1 MLTNGSPAKLA
12 TGWSGACGP
21 APRLGAGPPGFHF
34 LQTPGPTN
42 VPGRVLRAMGAPT
55 IDHRGPSFASLTFEI
70 LAGMQ
75 ELLCTEQPVVIFP
88 ASGTG
93 AWEAALVNTLTPGAR
108 VLAFDTGHFA
118 RLWAEVAGRLGFVAE
133 LVEGDWSHG
142 VSESELERR
151 LGADPGGEL
160 AAVLLVHN
168 ETSTGVVN
176 DVAACRA
183 AIDRSGHPALLL
195 VDTVSSLGS
204 IDYCHDEW
212 CVDVTVGASQK
223 GLLLPP
229 GLSFNVP
236 SERALAAAKVG
247 GGARAYWDWGPILE
261 ANARGHFPYTPPT
274 NLLFGLH
281 EALSMLREEGLDAV
295 FLRHRR
301 HGAAT
306 RSAVHA
312 WGLQTVCQ
320 ASERASAVVTAVLA
334 PDGSDERELR
344 RVILDGYGV
353 SLGAGLGALAGKA
366 FRIGHIGDF
375 NDAMLIGVLGAIEL
389 GLEAAGVPRDAGGV
403 AVAMRSLATGSN
415 APGPAGAGAHEVG

>member
-1 MLTNGSPAKLA
+1 MLTPGR
-12 TGWSGACGP
+12 SGACDVAP
-21 APRLGAGPPGFHF
+21 AADSAATPGFHF

-55 IDHRGPSFASLTFEI
+55 IDHRGPQFASLTLEI

-75 ELLCTEQPVVIFP
+75 ELLRTDQPVVIFP

-118 RLWAEVAGRLGFVAE
+118 RLWAEVASRLGFDAE
-133 LVEGDWSHG
+133 LIDGEWSRG

-151 LGADPGGEL
+151 LSADPRGEL

-176 DVAACRA
+176 DIASCRA

-204 IDYCHDEW
+204 IDYRHDEW
-212 CVDVTVGASQK
+212 RVDVTVGASQK
-223 GLLLPP
+223 GLLLPS

-236 SERALAAAKVG
+236 SERALAAAKVA
-247 GGARAYWDWGPILE
+247 GGARAYWDWRPVLE
-261 ANARGHFPYTPPT
+261 ANSQGYFPYTPPT
-274 NLLFGLH
+274 NLLFGLR

-295 FLRHRR
+295 FVRHSR

-306 RSAVHA
+306 RCAVDA

-320 ASERASAVVTAVLA
+320 ESERASAVVTAVLA
-334 PDGSDERELR
+334 PDGSDEREIR
-344 RVILDGYGV
+344 RVILDRYGV

-375 NDAMLIGVLGAIEL
+375 NDAMLIGVLGTVEL
-389 GLEAAGVPRDAGGV
+389 GLGAAGVPCDRSGV
-403 AVAMRSLATGSN
+403 AAAVRWLAG
-415 APGPAGAGAHEVG
+415 

>member
-1 MLTNGSPAKLA
+1 MALA
-12 TGWSGACGP
+12 ADSAA
-21 APRLGAGPPGFHF
+21 APGLHF

-42 VPGRVLRAMGAPT
+42 VPGRVLRAMAAPT
-55 IDHRGPSFASLTFEI
+55 IDHRGPPFATLTLEI

-75 ELLCTEQPVVIFP
+75 ELLRTDQPVVIFP

-118 RLWAEVAGRLGFVAE
+118 RLWAEVANRLGFDAE
-133 LVEGDWSHG
+133 LIDGEWSRG
-142 VSESELERR
+142 VSESELQRR
-151 LGADPGGEL
+151 LSADPRGEL

-204 IDYCHDEW
+204 IDYRHDEW
-212 CVDVTVGASQK
+212 RVDVTVGASQK

-236 SERALAAAKVG
+236 SERALAAAKVAR
-247 GGARAYWDWGPILE
+247 GARAYWDWRPVLE
-261 ANARGHFPYTPPT
+261 ANRKGYFPYTPPT
-274 NLLFGLH
+274 NLLFGLR

-295 FLRHRR
+295 FVRHRR

-320 ASERASAVVTAVLA
+320 VSERASAVVTAVLA
-334 PDGSDERELR
+334 PDGSDEREIR

-353 SLGAGLGALAGKA
+353 SLGAGLGALEGKA

-375 NDAMLIGVLGAIEL
+375 NDAMLIGVLGAVEL
-389 GLEAAGVPRDAGGV
+389 GLGASGV
-403 AVAMRSLATGSN
+403 ACDQSGVAAAVRGLA
-415 APGPAGAGAHEVG
+415 A

>member
-1 MLTNGSPAKLA
+1 VTVTSGSP
-12 TGWSGACGP
+12 
-21 APRLGAGPPGFHF
+21 PGLHF

-42 VPGRVLRAMGAPT
+42 VPGRVLRAMSAPT
-55 IDHRGPSFASLTFEI
+55 IDHRGPAFASLTLEI

-75 ELLCTEQPVVIFP
+75 ELLRTDQPVVLFP

-108 VLAFDTGHFA
+108 VLAFDSGHFA
-118 RLWAEVAGRLGFVAE
+118 RLWAEVASRLGFDAE
-133 LVEGDWSHG
+133 LIDGDWSRG
-142 VSESELERR
+142 VSASELERR
-151 LGADPGGEL
+151 LSADSRGEL

-204 IDYCHDEW
+204 IDYRHDEW
-212 CVDVTVGASQK
+212 RVDVTVGASQK

-236 SERALAAAKVG
+236 SESALRAARAAGA
-247 GGARAYWDWGPILE
+247 ARAYWDWGPVLE
-261 ANARGHFPYTPPT
+261 ANRRGYFPHTPPT
-274 NLLFGLH
+274 NLLFGLR

-306 RSAVHA
+306 RSAVQA
-312 WGLQTVCQ
+312 WGLQTVCHVP
-320 ASERASAVVTAVLA
+320 ERASAVVTAVLA
-334 PDGSDERELR
+334 PDGVDERDIR
-344 RVILDGYGV
+344 RVILDRYGV
-353 SLGAGLGALAGKA
+353 SLGAGLGELAGKA

-375 NDAMLIGVLGAIEL
+375 NDAMLIGVLGTVEL
-389 GLEAAGVPRDAGGV
+389 GLGVAGVPCEQSGLAA
-403 AVAMRSLATGSN
+403 AVRSL
-415 APGPAGAGAHEVG
+415 GA

>member
-1 MLTNGSPAKLA
+1 VTVTSGSP
-12 TGWSGACGP
+12 
-21 APRLGAGPPGFHF
+21 PGLHF

-42 VPGRVLRAMGAPT
+42 VPGRVLRAMSAPT
-55 IDHRGPSFASLTFEI
+55 IDHRGPEFASLTLEI

-75 ELLCTEQPVVIFP
+75 ELLRTDQPVVLFP

-118 RLWAEVAGRLGFVAE
+118 RLWAEVASRLGFDAE
-133 LVEGDWSHG
+133 LIGGDWSRG
-142 VSESELERR
+142 VSASELERR
-151 LGADPGGEL
+151 LSSDSRGEL

-204 IDYCHDEW
+204 IDYRHDEW
-212 CVDVTVGASQK
+212 RVDVTVGASQK

-236 SERALAAAKVG
+236 SERALRAARAAG
-247 GGARAYWDWGPILE
+247 AARAYWDWGPVLE
-261 ANARGHFPYTPPT
+261 ANRHGYFPHTPPT
-274 NLLFGLH
+274 NLLFGLR
-281 EALSMLREEGLDAV
+281 EALSMLREEGLDTV

-312 WGLQTVCQ
+312 WGLQTVCRVP
-320 ASERASAVVTAVLA
+320 ERASAVVTAVLA
-334 PDGSDERELR
+334 PDGVDERDIR
-344 RVILDGYGV
+344 RVILDRYGV
-353 SLGAGLGALAGKA
+353 SLGAGLGELAGKA

-375 NDAMLIGVLGAIEL
+375 NDAMLIGVLGTVEL
-389 GLEAAGVPRDAGGV
+389 GLGV
-403 AVAMRSLATGSN
+403 ARVPCEQSGLAAAVRSLA
-415 APGPAGAGAHEVG
+415 A

>member
-1 MLTNGSPAKLA
+1 VEPAA
-12 TGWSGACGP
+12 DGAV
-21 APRLGAGPPGFHF
+21 APGFHF

-42 VPGRVLRAMGAPT
+42 VPGRVLRAMSAPT
-55 IDHRGPSFASLTFEI
+55 IDHRGPRFASLTLEI
-70 LAGMQ
+70 LVGLQ
-75 ELLCTEQPVVIFP
+75 ELLRTDRPVVIFP

-118 RLWAEVAGRLGFVAE
+118 RLWAEVASRLGFDAE
-133 LVEGDWSHG
+133 VIDGDWSRG
-142 VSESELERR
+142 VSASELEGR
-151 LGADPGGEL
+151 LSSDSQGEL

-176 DVAACRA
+176 DIAACRA

-204 IDYCHDEW
+204 IDYRHDEW
-212 CVDVTVGASQK
+212 RVDVTVGASQK

-236 SERALAAAKVG
+236 SERALTAAKTAGV
-247 GGARAYWDWGPILE
+247 ARAYWDWSPILE
-261 ANARGHFPYTPPT
+261 ANRHGYFPYTPPT
-274 NLLFGLH
+274 NLLFGLR
-281 EALSMLREEGLDAV
+281 EALSMLREEGLDTV

-312 WGLQTVCQ
+312 WGLRNVCQ
-320 ASERASAVVTAVLA
+320 VSERASAVVTAVLA
-334 PDGSDERELR
+334 PDGSDEREIRGL
-344 RVILDGYGV
+344 ILERYGV

-375 NDAMLIGVLGAIEL
+375 NDAMLIGVLGTVEL
-389 GLEAAGVPRDAGGV
+389 GLGAAGVPCEQSGV
-403 AVAMRSLATGSN
+403 AAAMRSLA
-415 APGPAGAGAHEVG
+415 EVQDS

>member
-1 MLTNGSPAKLA
+1 MA
-12 TGWSGACGP
+12 SGADSV
-21 APRLGAGPPGFHF
+21 AVPGIQF

-55 IDHRGPSFASLTFEI
+55 IDHRGPAFAELTLEI
-70 LAGMQ
+70 LAGLQ
-75 ELLCTEQPVVIFP
+75 ELLRTDRPIVIFP

-118 RLWAEVAGRLGFVAE
+118 RLWAEVARRLGFDAE
-133 LVEGDWSHG
+133 VVGGEWSRG
-142 VSESELERR
+142 VSVSELQRR
-151 LGADPGGEL
+151 LSADTRGEL

-204 IDYCHDEW
+204 IDYRHDEW
-212 CVDVTVGASQK
+212 RVDVTVGASQK

-236 SERALAAAKVG
+236 SERALAAAKLARG
-247 GGARAYWDWGPILE
+247 PRAYWDWQPVLE
-261 ANARGHFPYTPPT
+261 ANRQGCFPYTPPT
-274 NLLFGLH
+274 NLLFGLR
-281 EALSMLREEGLDAV
+281 EALTMLREEGLDQV
-295 FLRHRR
+295 LLRHRR

-306 RSAVHA
+306 RCAVDA

-320 ASERASAVVTAVLA
+320 VRERASAVVTAVLA
-334 PDGSDERELR
+334 PDGFDEREIR
-344 RVILDGYGV
+344 RVILNRHGV

-375 NDAMLIGVLGAIEL
+375 NDATLIGVLGAMEL
-389 GLEAAGVPRDAGGV
+389 GLGAAGVRCEQSGV
-403 AVAMRSLATGSN
+403 AAAVRCLAELHVALRPSLASPRALPDDRDTCPRL
-415 APGPAGAGAHEVG
+415 AR

>member
-1 MLTNGSPAKLA
+1 
-12 TGWSGACGP
+12 
-21 APRLGAGPPGFHF
+21 
-34 LQTPGPTN
+34 
-42 VPGRVLRAMGAPT
+42 MGAPT
-55 IDHRGPSFASLTFEI
+55 IDHRGPAFASLTLEI

-75 ELLCTEQPVVIFP
+75 ELLRTDQPIVIFP

-118 RLWAEVAGRLGFVAE
+118 RLWAEVANRLGFDAE
-133 LVEGDWSHG
+133 LIDGDWSRG
-142 VSESELERR
+142 VSESELQRR
-151 LGADPGGEL
+151 LSADARGEL

-176 DVAACRA
+176 DIAACRA
-183 AIDRSGHPALLL
+183 AVDRSGHPALLL

-204 IDYCHDEW
+204 IDYRHDEW
-212 CVDVTVGASQK
+212 RVDVTVGASQK

-236 SERALAAAKVG
+236 SERAFAAAKVAS
-247 GGARAYWDWGPILE
+247 GARAYWDWRPILE
-261 ANARGHFPYTPPT
+261 ANRQGYFPYTPPT
-274 NLLFGLH
+274 NLLLGLR
-281 EALSMLREEGLDAV
+281 EALSMLREEGLDTV

-320 ASERASAVVTAVLA
+320 VSERASAVVTAVLA
-334 PDGSDERELR
+334 PEGSDEREIR
-344 RVILDGYGV
+344 RVILDRYGV
-353 SLGAGLGALAGKA
+353 SLGAGLGALTGEA

-375 NDAMLIGVLGAIEL
+375 NDAMLIGVLGAVEL
-389 GLEAAGVPRDAGGV
+389 GLRAAGVPCDQSGV
-403 AVAMRSLATGSN
+403 AAAVRSLA
-415 APGPAGAGAHEVG
+415 A